1 METICNINPSSGTLA
16 ISGLLTVLAL
26 SPPHCKDGSKLQVHF
41 SLLFLSS
48 AEHWLRTS
56 RTLSSS
62 ASCTLG
68 CKSSTSPFQSHT
80 QVYCDT
86 SLCYVGRDDHLPHFF
101 REDNRTPCPARPS
114 WVCCGEGWHQ
124 IQKQTQLRPRQSRKS
139 HQKQIMEKSIS
150 LPA

>member
-56 RTLSSS
+56 RTLPSS
-62 ASCTLG
+62 ASCTRG
-68 CKSSTSPFQSHT
+68 RKSSTSPFQSHT

-86 SLCYVGRDDHLPHFF
+86 SLCYVRRDDHLPHSVWGIIEHLVLLGQAECAVE
-101 REDNRTPCPARPS
+101 RDDTKYKNK
-114 WVCCGEGWHQ
+114 HN
-124 IQKQTQLRPRQSRKS
+124 
-139 HQKQIMEKSIS
+139 
-150 LPA
+150 